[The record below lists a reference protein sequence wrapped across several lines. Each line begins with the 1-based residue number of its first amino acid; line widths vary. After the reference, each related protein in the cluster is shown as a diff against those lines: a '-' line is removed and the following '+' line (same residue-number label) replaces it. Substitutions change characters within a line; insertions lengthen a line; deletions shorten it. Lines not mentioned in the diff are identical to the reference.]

1 MNEEVTV
8 YDLLGSSFLQRIQD
22 SFAEISEVG
31 SIVFDLSGNPITKPS
46 NFSGYCRLIRSTK
59 KGLENCQKSDA
70 HLAMLPIMDIDR
82 PIAPLCTSG
91 HLADGIAPILL
102 GNRRIA
108 GWGIGQVVI
117 NELDEVWIRTYAE
130 DIGVSGDELV
140 KEYRKLKRLS
150 ADQFAK
156 IVKYLVT
163 LSKEISENAYKNYLL
178 LKEIKNRRISEERYH
193 SIVENVL
200 VGICEISNKGSIEYA
215 NGQMTE
221 LAGYSLDV
229 LKGMNINNIL
239 GQDIENSSC
248 LHIFTKD
255 NPPTI
260 NSEYDYKF
268 DAVVKNKTKNLL
280 IPCHICIN
288 PQKDI
293 SNNTIR
299 YSVVVIDASAE
310 KLALKKLEEQ
320 NRELYQSKIQVDLF
334 FDSNINGLCII
345 DRALRNVKC
354 NPAYMAFIRNTLQE
368 ETFKNGVIC
377 KYLAANDYEKVFSS
391 QVQEYELKK
400 EFGLQL
406 YSIRITPIEDSF
418 GNVVQVL
425 ITIEDITNYQLKLEN
440 NLFSEKLAGV
450 GMLASGIAHD
460 LRNVFAVLG
469 NSQHTIGQLLENYD
483 NSNTRIKMQEI
494 LQVQETGLIG
504 GRKILNQLLS
514 FSGVHVQRKDRFM
527 LCDLVDMIIRI
538 YTGKILEKN
547 ADIVINIRNTVII
560 ESLEAKFI
568 QIIMNLLSN
577 AIDAITHDGRI
588 EISEY
593 CENSECILV
602 CRDNGVGIS
611 ENEKRKIF
619 RAFYS
624 SKRTGTGLGLYSVKN
639 IIEEFGG
646 TIQFESDANIG
657 TSFIIKIKDGSQ
669 VRTWIQE

>member
-31 SIVFDLSGNPITKPS
+31 SIIFDLNGNPITKPS

-59 KGLENCQKSDA
+59 IGLDNCTKSDA
-70 HLAMLPIMDIDR
+70 HLAKLPIMDVNK

-108 GWGIGQVVI
+108 GWGIGQVVVK
-117 NELDEVWIRTYAE
+117 ELDENWIRSYAKE
-130 DIGVSGDELV
+130 IGVSQDALV
-140 KEYRKLKRLS
+140 NEYRKLKRLS
-150 ADQFAK
+150 EDQFGK

-163 LSKEISENAYKNYLL
+163 LSKEISENAYKNFLL

-200 VGICEISNKGSIEYA
+200 VGICEISNTGIIEYA
-215 NGQMTE
+215 NGQMSE
-221 LAGYSLDV
+221 LAGYSSDS
-229 LKGMNINNIL
+229 LKGMNIKDVL
-239 GQDIENSSC
+239 CQDIENTSC
-248 LHIFTKD
+248 LQIFSKD
-255 NPPTI
+255 EPAVI
-260 NSEYDYKF
+260 DSEYDNKF
-268 DAVVKNKTKNLL
+268 DGVVKNGARNLL
-280 IPCHICIN
+280 IPCHVCIN

-293 SNNTIR
+293 SNTTIR

-310 KLALKKLEEQ
+310 QLALRKLEEQ
-320 NRELYQSKIQVDLF
+320 NRELFQSKMQVDLF

-345 DRALRNVKC
+345 DRAMGNVKC

-368 ETFKNGVIC
+368 ETFKNGVVC
-377 KYLAANDYEKVFSS
+377 KYLTADDYERVFSS

-406 YSIRITPIEDSF
+406 YSIRITPIEDAF
-418 GNVVQVL
+418 DTVVQVL

-469 NSQHTIGQLLENYD
+469 NSQHTLSQLLEYQE
-483 NSNTRIKMQEI
+483 SSSIRKKMQEI
-494 LQVQETGLIG
+494 LEVQETGLIG
-504 GRKILNQLLS
+504 GKKILNQLLS
-514 FSGVHVQRKDRFM
+514 FSGVHAQKKDRFM
-527 LCDLVDMIIRI
+527 LSDLVDMIVRI

-547 ADIVINIRNTVII
+547 AEIVINIRKTVII
-560 ESLEAKFI
+560 ESMEAKFI

-577 AIDAITHDGRI
+577 AIDAIEHDGRI

-602 CRDNGVGIS
+602 IKDNGVGIS
-611 ENEKRKIF
+611 ENDKRKIF

-646 TIQFESDANIG
+646 SIQFESDTAVG
-657 TSFIIKIKDGSQ
+657 TSFIVNIKDGSR
-669 VRTWIQE
+669 VRTWIQD